1 MPEEPKPEGVGT
13 AAEGNIS
20 FTSSESLPVTPSPEG
35 AIERA
40 PETAE
45 ERAGEKFSEILQK
58 VPTAPAA
65 AAQPA
70 DDAAVVVDDAK
81 SIAAEM
87 DEETR
92 VTKLV
97 SLAQVKGV
105 AHAVKVAEHL
115 NDYYV
120 LDRMH
125 DELADKFCEALR
137 AKGMLSE

>member
-1 MPEEPKPEGVGT
+1 MPEEPRPEGVGT

-20 FTSSESLPVTPSPEG
+20 FTSPESLPVTPSPEG
-35 AIERA
+35 AVEHA
-40 PETAE
+40 PEAAE
-45 ERAGEKFSEILQK
+45 ERAGEKFSEILAK

-70 DDAAVVVDDAK
+70 DTAVVVDDAK

-125 DELADKFCEALR
+125 DELADKFYDALK
-137 AKGMLSE
+137 AKGMIDA